1 MLVLGYLN
9 SKERVLKDEKMQN
22 DMSDIKKVLGSLSQG
37 VALTVN
43 FKELSQKVAEVAEPT
58 QSVKI
63 AQKEIQVDDLE
74 ENTSRTVQTGA
85 ISRNSDIQ

>member
-1 MLVLGYLN
+1 MIQPVIFMLVLGYLN

-43 FKELSQKVAEVAEPT
+43 F
-58 QSVKI
+58 
-63 AQKEIQVDDLE
+63 
-74 ENTSRTVQTGA
+74 
-85 ISRNSDIQ
+85 